1 MNIVS
6 SIKKKKEYL
15 KEKAKK
21 NPNFGMQS
29 FLCVLF
35 AGYAFF
41 FTSTFWMQD
50 TGELAAAT
58 AYYTKVNCEDNAL
71 YLTQFAYS
79 EKDQAMQ
86 VIVEIENKDVKDKK
100 LEYSAVERKKKSLGN
115 LEVKVLQENSSYSI
129 LRITDVKPNWREISF
144 RVQEK
149 GKDIQA
155 KFYTNKNVIE
165 RVKSLPKMT
174 DIQCQVLRSQK
185 QIEYDDWQIAE
196 KEKQVNTLQKENK
209 EIEQRI
215 ISLEESTYPTD
226 EEAQKARD
234 LVNKAQGKQRVNE
247 ETIEDRMHEI
257 EELKVRSENILQ
269 QIDELQEQEV
279 KE

>member
-6 SIKKKKEYL
+6 SIKKKKEHL
-15 KEKAKK
+15 KEKAQR

-29 FLCVLF
+29 FLCVLL
-35 AGYAFF
+35 AGYMLF
-41 FTSTFWMQD
+41 FTSTLWMPD
-50 TGELAAAT
+50 TGKVSAAT
-58 AYYTKVNCEDNAL
+58 AYYTKVNCEDNAF

-86 VIVEIENKDVKDKK
+86 VIVEIDNRDVKDKK
-100 LEYSAVERKKKSLGN
+100 LEYSAVERKKKTLGN
-115 LEVKVLQENSSYSI
+115 LEVKVLQENPSYSI

-149 GKDIQA
+149 GKDTQA
-155 KFYTNKNVIE
+155 KFYTNKNVVE
-165 RVKSLPKMT
+165 RVASLPKLT
-174 DIQCQVLRSQK
+174 DIQCQVLRLQK

-196 KEKQVNTLQKENK
+196 KEKQVKTLQKENK

-215 ISLEESTYPTD
+215 TSLEESTYPTD

-234 LVNKAQGKQRVNE
+234 LVSKAQGKQNVNE
-247 ETIEDRMHEI
+247 ETIEDRMDEI
-257 EELKVRSENILQ
+257 EELKMRSEKILQ
-269 QIDELQEQEV
+269 QIVVLQEQEV
-279 KE
+279 GK